1 MLVSAFNPTT
11 DELEK
16 SNLASATSVGATTLT
31 VRNGDRFSAND
42 RIMIGE
48 MGREKTEI
56 VTVSAVNA
64 DNVTL
69 TVGTTL
75 YSHEAD
81 DPIYV
86 LRFDQIKFYRAD
98 TLTGTYSILATVA
111 LDVDNADLRTRYDDT
126 TGTSSNYY
134 KVSFY
139 HSIDMLE
146 SDLSDP
152 MQGTGFARGTVGFF
166 MEEFFREVRDEN
178 QQFVD
183 RETVVGWL
191 NEVNDD
197 LQTKT
202 RRPFDFL
209 HSRTTLATA
218 ASVETVDFP
227 TDSNGNQ
234 TMWKFDQLNYYYDDP
249 DDTTTK
255 NMIPIRV
262 ISLEEFRY
270 RFQDQTTNP
279 DSDILKYVALDTAV
293 NKFRLYPPPET
304 SQGGVLYLYY
314 WKYFTELSDDADEF
328 ETPTQKPYKDYCRAQ
343 FYRLKATTENS
354 FAQLSDRFFADY
366 ASEVNKLIKTNGRD
380 QGSPKSF
387 KMLPQT
393 MRGNRKY

>member
-152 MQGTGFARGTVGFF
+152 MQGTGFARGTVGAFID
-166 MEEFFREVRDEN
+166 ELLRELRDEN
-178 QQFVD
+178 QTYVD
-183 RETVVGWL
+183 RNIIMGWC

-197 LQTKT
+197 LQTRLKQ
-202 RRPFDFL
+202 PFDFL
-209 HSRTTLATA
+209 HTRTTLPTS

-227 TDSNGNQ
+227 TD
-234 TMWKFDQLNYYYDDP
+234 MWKFDQLNYYYDDP
-249 DDTTTK
+249 DNTTTK
-255 NMIPIRV
+255 DMIPIRV

-270 RFQDQTTNP
+270 RFQDQTTDP

-328 ETPTQKPYKDYCRAQ
+328 ETPNPKVYKDFCRGQ
-343 FYRLKATTENS
+343 FYRLKAVNDSS
-354 FAQLSDRFFADY
+354 FQNISDRFFTDY
-366 ASEVNKLIKTNGRD
+366 SVEVSKLIKTNGKD